1 MQSILEKAR
10 QNPES
15 IKARILSAARR
26 IFGEYGFH
34 GTTMRMIA
42 RDVGID
48 ISSLHY
54 HWGEKKD
61 LYEAV
66 IIDIN
71 NDLGKKL
78 MEVERVI
85 RGRPLEER
93 IAIGIDVM
101 TDYLF
106 DNPEISNL
114 VLYRYFTKTRYE
126 TSQDLK
132 VPEFTLDIVRS
143 MGLSEEEGHLPQSMA
158 SVLAVM
164 NSIHNFIAG
173 ENVFGPVIK
182 LEKEDYRQLVK
193 ETLKSIF
200 IAAFTRDAGNQ

>member
-15 IKARILSAARR
+15 IKAKILSAARR

-78 MEVERVI
+78 TEVERSI
-85 RGRPLEER
+85 RGKPLEER

-106 DNPEISNL
+106 NNPEISNL

-126 TSQDLK
+126 ASQDLK
-132 VPEFTLDIVRS
+132 VPEFTRDIVHS
-143 MGLSEEEGHLPQSMA
+143 MGLGEDAEHLPQSMA
-158 SVLAVM
+158 SVLAIM

-182 LEKEDYRQLVK
+182 LEKENYRQLVK
-193 ETLKSIF
+193 KTLKSIF
-200 IAAFTRDAGNQ
+200 IAAFVRDTANP